1 MMFIDIVLYRLE
13 TEIFHSLF
21 RVRLSTIITVSFPL
35 FIPQNADFRIVKL
48 SDVFFPATFYLLDEM
63 NFNSIKLSTWMR
75 NQKLHLTVT
84 MLTKIPC
91 EMNAKRQVEVQL

>member
-1 MMFIDIVLYRLE
+1 M
-13 TEIFHSLF
+13 EIFHSLF
-21 RVRLSTIITVSFPL
+21 RVRLSIIITVSFPL
-35 FIPQNADFRIVKL
+35 FNPQNADFRIVKL
-48 SDVFFPATFYLLDEM
+48 SDLFFPATLYLLDEM

-91 EMNAKRQVEVQL
+91 EIECEKTS

>member
-1 MMFIDIVLYRLE
+1 
-13 TEIFHSLF
+13 
-21 RVRLSTIITVSFPL
+21 
-35 FIPQNADFRIVKL
+35 
-48 SDVFFPATFYLLDEM
+48 M

-91 EMNAKRQVEVQL
+91 EIECEKTDKLKFSYEIPGYTYSQEICEIENN